1 MRTFMGKYVH
11 VNLMNTSG
19 IKKVMMIASY
29 AILIIAIIVLI
40 SLYISGAQT
49 IKFQSSNMEKL
60 EKEKIALED
69 ELKQTKYNLATKST
83 QLNNT
88 KQSLANRESE
98 LASANAKVKTLT
110 ADVEYWKTKYL
121 AYDPDNVTYLY
132 TFDSVGSLLAA
143 IKSNPEAYHK
153 KQIKISG
160 MMFVYKGIVT
170 KYVGLI
176 DYKGESF
183 KNMSDSNTRIFFK
196 NKVEA
201 KEGIAVELSSD
212 LQYTVAETG
221 YVNMYG
227 TVNIA
232 NGEITLINC
241 EYFN

>member
-1 MRTFMGKYVH
+1 MGKYVP
-11 VNLMNTSG
+11 VNLRNTSR
-19 IKKVMMIASY
+19 IKKVMMIVSY

-40 SLYISGAQT
+40 SLYISGTQT

-98 LASANAKVKTLT
+98 LASANANVKTLT

-132 TFDSVGSLLAA
+132 TFDSVNSLLAA

-153 KQIKISG
+153 KNIKISG
-160 MMFVYKGIVT
+160 MMFAYNSLLT
-170 KYVGLI
+170 KRIGLI
-176 DYKGESF
+176 DHKGENL
-183 KNMSDSNTRIFFK
+183 KNISDFDTRKFFD

-201 KEGIAVELSSD
+201 KEGIEVELSSD
-212 LQYTVAETG
+212 LQYTVAETE

-232 NGEITLINC
+232 NGKISLINC

>member
-1 MRTFMGKYVH
+1 MRTFLGKYVPI
-11 VNLMNTSG
+11 NLRNTSG
-19 IKKVMMIASY
+19 LKKAMMIVSY
-29 AILIIAIIVLI
+29 VILIAGIIVLTY
-40 SLYISGAQT
+40 LYISNAKTIEAQNNNIET
-49 IKFQSSNMEKL
+49 
-60 EKEKIALED
+60 LED
-69 ELKQTKYNLATKST
+69 ELKQVKYNLASTNT
-83 QLNNT
+83 QLKNT
-88 KQSLANRESE
+88 KQSLTKKETD

-132 TFDSVGSLLAA
+132 TFDSVNSLLAA

-153 KQIKISG
+153 KNIKISG
-160 MMFVYKGIVT
+160 MMFAYKSLLT
-170 KYVGLI
+170 KRIGLI
-176 DYKGESF
+176 DHKGENL
-183 KNMSDSNTRIFFK
+183 KNISDLDTRKFFD

-201 KEGIAVELSSD
+201 KEGIEVELSSD

-232 NGEITLINC
+232 NGKISLINC